1 MKPLDCWSM
10 EAVFILTGIKILLLG
25 TGLGL
30 LGAWLQERSEKKG
43 RDRK

>member
-1 MKPLDCWSM
+1 MKPLEFWTM
-10 EAVFILTGIKILLLG
+10 EEVFILTEIGILVLG
-25 TGLGL
+25 IGLGL